1 MDQLRFEADVLGQ
14 LERRRNRRNCQN
26 VCTLCLNKNVPTL
39 ASCNFDKHRL
49 FLIIYGN
56 QISTFSKMMCLL
68 NTSSPFTF
76 TLVYLLLNISDRND
90 RVVNGS
96 LVNWSWSQDWSQ
108 NLETG

>member
-1 MDQLRFEADVLGQ
+1 
-14 LERRRNRRNCQN
+14 
-26 VCTLCLNKNVPTL
+26 
-39 ASCNFDKHRL
+39 
-49 FLIIYGN
+49 
-56 QISTFSKMMCLL
+56 MCLL